1 MGEPP
6 EGQERRPKLIDHPR
20 RASIAGNRHPQS
32 APGLTFAGN
41 RHRWTRPAVLAI
53 ALVLLGACQP
63 LCAPNSTAPAQH
75 LVFSG
80 AVAGTLSNETTECT
94 IYASQKQA
102 NYEIDGA
109 LGDKQVT
116 FHIQVNGYT
125 GPATYRVGSIL
136 DGAGEI
142 RSQIGDLIADSASGA
157 GTVTVNHDGKGGS
170 VKADL
175 GNGEHVEGTWTCD
188 KIATS

>member
-1 MGEPP
+1 M
-6 EGQERRPKLIDHPR
+6 RPLLLAFSLI
-20 RASIAGNRHPQS
+20 
-32 APGLTFAGN
+32 
-41 RHRWTRPAVLAI
+41 V
-53 ALVLLGACQP
+53 VGACQP

-80 AVAGTLSNETTECT
+80 AVAGTLTNGTADCT
-94 IYASQKQA
+94 IYAGQKQA

-116 FHIQVNGYT
+116 FHIQVNGYS
-125 GPATYRVGSIL
+125 GAATYPVGSIL

-142 RSQIGDLIADSASGA
+142 RSQIGDLIADSATGA
-157 GTVTVNHDGKGGS
+157 GTVTVNKDESSGS

-175 GNGEHVEGTWTCD
+175 GNGEHVEGTWACD
-188 KIATS
+188 KVTTG

>member
-1 MGEPP
+1 M
-6 EGQERRPKLIDHPR
+6 
-20 RASIAGNRHPQS
+20 RAA
-32 APGLTFAGN
+32 L
-41 RHRWTRPAVLAI
+41 LAM
-53 ALVLLGACQP
+53 ALVLVGACQP
-63 LCAPNSTAPAQH
+63 LCAPNSAAPTQH

-80 AVAGTLSNETTECT
+80 AVAGTLTNATADCT
-94 IYASQKQA
+94 IYAGQKQA

-125 GPATYRVGSIL
+125 GAATYPVGSIL

-142 RSQIGDLIADSASGA
+142 RSQIGDLIADSATGA
-157 GTVTVNHDGKGGS
+157 GTVTVNKDESSGS

-175 GNGEHVEGTWTCD
+175 GNGEHVEGTWACD
-188 KIATS
+188 KVATG